1 MNLGSFKLIP
11 DRVHYDEF
19 WLEIRKRN
27 LWLIKLR
34 YGAFVMLTFLIIGIN
49 VLRIPY
55 PDIYLNTLPLW
66 LITGGIM
73 IYNLVF
79 HSLWKHLAIQR
90 RWRDEAVH
98 SPDVKFSSLHFALLQ
113 IVFDLISL
121 LLFIYYTGGIESPI
135 YALFLFHIIIGSL
148 LLPGWVIYLML
159 TITLSITISG
169 AILEQARIIP
179 HHGIQGILDQ
189 SLYNNTEYMLIYFTI
204 FALVLYTSVYL
215 ANTIAKDLYRRQRS
229 LASAYRAL
237 EDSEKSKSRYVMS
250 VVHDLKTPIAAV
262 STYLNMLLEGTFG
275 KLLPEQVRPLD
286 RSKSRLINA
295 IEMINDILYISQ
307 LKLGTNGSKDED
319 IRFFDILDE
328 IFIDLKDLI
337 SSKLIEYE
345 LSIEPNLDVKL
356 HGDRKLIKLAFSNL
370 LSNAQKY
377 TPDGGK
383 IKVQVTEEAHIIR
396 MSVADTGIGIPS
408 AEKDKIF
415 DEFYR
420 STISKKKGIEGT
432 GLGMSIALEVVK
444 KYDGKISVESPSY
457 LSTDENNPGTEFIIE
472 FRK

>member
-1 MNLGSFKLIP
+1 
-11 DRVHYDEF
+11 
-19 WLEIRKRN
+19 
-27 LWLIKLR
+27 
-34 YGAFVMLTFLIIGIN
+34 
-49 VLRIPY
+49 
-55 PDIYLNTLPLW
+55 
-66 LITGGIM
+66 
-73 IYNLVF
+73 
-79 HSLWKHLAIQR
+79 
-90 RWRDEAVH
+90 
-98 SPDVKFSSLHFALLQ
+98 
-113 IVFDLISL
+113 

-148 LLPGWVIYLML
+148 LLPGWIIYLML
-159 TITLSITISG
+159 TITLSFSIGG
-169 AILEQARIIP
+169 ALLEHAGIIP

-237 EDSEKSKSRYVMS
+237 EDSEKAKSRYVMS

-286 RSKSRLINA
+286 RSKTRLINA
-295 IEMINDILYISQ
+295 IEMITDILYISQ
-307 LKLGTNGSKDED
+307 LKLGTNGSKEED
-319 IRFFDILDE
+319 VRFFDILDE
-328 IFIDLKDLI
+328 IFLDLKDLI
-337 SSKLIEYE
+337 SSKVINYE
-345 LSIEPNLDVKL
+345 LSIEPSLDVKL

-377 TPDGGK
+377 TPDNGK
-383 IKVQVTEEAHIIR
+383 IKVQVREDAHTII
-396 MSVADTGIGIPS
+396 MSVADTGIGIPA

-432 GLGMSIALEVVK
+432 GLGMSIVLEVIK
-444 KYDGKISVESPSY
+444 KYGGKISVESPSY
-457 LSTDENNPGTEFIIE
+457 LATDESNPGTEFIIE